1 MPRGAR
7 RQSASG
13 VYHIML
19 RGINRQQIFM
29 DAEDNEKFLYIL
41 GDCKKVSG
49 FKLYAYCLMGNHIH
63 LLLRPDGEPLAQ
75 IFRRIGSRFVHW
87 YNQKYQRCGHLF
99 QDRYKSEPVEDDG
112 YFLAVI
118 RYIHQNPV
126 KAGMCAKPEYYRYS
140 SYGEYVGIPKLADV
154 ETVYEMV
161 SKKEFI
167 DFNNTCADD
176 VYLDMESDSD
186 LILNDLQI
194 EEILKQYLHINGAER
209 FCELDESEQAVC
221 LRFLRDNGA
230 AIRQICRVTG
240 ISYYK
245 VRKSVAEERTVPLVD
260 RGKK

>member
-1 MPRGAR
+1 
-7 RQSASG
+7 
-13 VYHIML
+13 ML
-19 RGINRQQIFM
+19 RGINRQQIFI

-41 GDCKKVSG
+41 GDCKKISG

-63 LLLRPDGEPLAQ
+63 LLIRADGEPLAQ

-99 QDRYKSEPVEDDG
+99 QDRFKSEPVEGDA

-140 SYGEYVGIPKLADV
+140 SYGEYVGTPKLADV
-154 ETVYEMV
+154 EMVYEMV

-167 DFNNTCADD
+167 AFNNAFADD
-176 VYLDMESDSD
+176 VCIDMDDRSE
-186 LILNDLQI
+186 LILNDAQV
-194 EEILKQYLHINGAER
+194 EEILKQYVHINDAER
-209 FCELDESEQAVC
+209 FCDLDESGQAEC
-221 LRFLRDNGA
+221 MRFLRDNGV

-245 VRKSVAEERTVPLVD
+245 VRKFVTDEMTVPMVD
-260 RGKK
+260 KAEK